1 MRRSNSGF
9 IIVQS
14 VPLKSVIEQHWEC
27 LDTQLPATLL
37 FHLLLQLSDN
47 IKFKQLISNLVCFF
61 DTRVKPTVQPK
72 QTPHNTKG

>member
-37 FHLLLQLSDN
+37 FHLDN
-47 IKFKQLISNLVCFF
+47 IKFNQLISNLVCFF